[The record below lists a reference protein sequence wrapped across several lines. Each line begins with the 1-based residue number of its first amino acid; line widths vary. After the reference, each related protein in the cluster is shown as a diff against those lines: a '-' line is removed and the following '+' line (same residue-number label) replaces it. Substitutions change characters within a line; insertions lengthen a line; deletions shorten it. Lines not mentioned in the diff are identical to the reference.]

1 MSNLYPPGFVEL
13 LDATEGPVL
22 DNGAGGRRHPR
33 IIGLEIEAHP
43 GNTVQANA
51 LDLPFRDDTF
61 ALVLSQAVLEHVT
74 DPQRYVDEVF
84 RVLRPGGV
92 MFIEAAFLQPIHQA
106 PHHYFG
112 VTPFG
117 MRHVC
122 RRFDVIAEEQFGS
135 LVDQWDWIGVERP
148 VASRV
153 QAASSDRPL
162 VGRSRGCCVGAVPVG
177 AAPTS
182 SWPARDVLTG
192 AERSEMRRM
201 FGKLEAAMTPH
212 RRWNTASGVRLI
224 GRKP

>member
-1 MSNLYPPGFVEL
+1 MSNRYPPGFLEL
-13 LDATEGPVL
+13 LHHSHGPVL
-22 DNGAGGRRHPR
+22 DNGAGGRTHPDVVS
-33 IIGLEIEAHP
+33 LEIAYHP
-43 GNTVQANA
+43 ANSVQADA

-92 MFIEAAFLQPIHQA
+92 LFIEAAFLQPIHQA

-117 MRHVC
+117 LRHVC
-122 RRFDVIAEEQFGS
+122 RRFEVIAEEQFGS
-135 LVDQWDWIGVERP
+135 LVDQWQWI
-148 VASRV
+148 
-153 QAASSDRPL
+153 AAEA
-162 VGRSRGCCVGAVPVG
+162 GAGAVLTAKEVT
-177 AAPTS
+177 AMRQITS
-182 SWPARDVLTG
+182 
-192 AERSEMRRM
+192 
-201 FGKLEAAMTPH
+201 KLEAAMTPL